1 MASLLCASLGPALAR
16 APVKAL
22 IFSVLL
28 LVVCGLATAYFA
40 EGITE
45 RQAMIGSACG
55 ILTTAPAVYFKRI
68 PLFLAL
74 LLSAGTGLLC
84 GAVAAVSAQPSPLL
98 ALPLV
103 LVVFPARWIIAR
115 NHAIVLK
122 VVSGWLIAVAVLAAA
137 VPLIT
142 TAGYEPDHME

>member
-1 MASLLCASLGPALAR
+1 MLCAALGLALAH
-16 APVKAL
+16 APAKAL

-28 LVVCGLATAYFA
+28 LAACGLAAAHFV
-40 EGITE
+40 EGLTE

-74 LLSAGTGLLC
+74 LLSAATGLLC
-84 GAVAAVSAQPSPLL
+84 GAVAAVSTQPSPLF

-103 LVVFPARWIIAR
+103 LLVFPARWIIAR
-115 NHAIVLK
+115 DHSIVLK